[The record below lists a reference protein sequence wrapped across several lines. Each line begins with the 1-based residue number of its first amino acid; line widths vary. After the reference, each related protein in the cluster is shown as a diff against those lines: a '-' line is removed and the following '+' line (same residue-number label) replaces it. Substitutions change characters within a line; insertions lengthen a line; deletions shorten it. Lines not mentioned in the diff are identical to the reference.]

1 MTASQP
7 DSPKSSVLSRTFRIG
22 HKSIGFKVARGVVS
36 SVVRKLI
43 VAPISLLL
51 VPFTLFKLGV
61 AGYGIWAILS
71 TVINLA
77 WLMDPGLGPA
87 VTKYIAE
94 SGGKNDVAE
103 MRRVVDAGAAIC
115 LLMASAAV
123 CVVGFSSYFIIHE
136 LFRGPSAPA
145 VSDILSLWPLVLLC
159 IATFLILT
167 PFLAII
173 NGRQRMDLT
182 NLLLFTGEI
191 LSVSMTVI
199 FLLNGAGVRGLLL
212 AQLLSGLFILLG
224 SLVLTKRLL
233 PGITPNPFRCKFA
246 TLRKIATFSV
256 PLYAGY
262 VMTTL
267 QGQLERLY
275 LARMVG
281 VIPVGW
287 YDVASQGAAKIK
299 RVPDLL
305 LGPILAAASE
315 LEARNER
322 EKLEELHVRAH
333 KYLAIV
339 AIPLVV
345 FAVMDAKVLIHLW
358 VGGHLELI
366 SFTFAVL
373 VVGNLF
379 PQMGSPMYFVTVGRG
394 ILRPS
399 VYTALLAS
407 GMNVVLSYVFIKLWG
422 FSGAA
427 LGTAIPMLVST
438 VYYFVI
444 CRPYFQIDLFETVRR
459 TYVKPLLCA
468 AVAAV
473 MIPAVGLLGLRHW
486 KMLAADLI
494 AFGAVYLTGMVLVRG
509 IDRADLATA
518 GKHLPF
524 LARRRTKAAT
534 AETAA

>member
-1 MTASQP
+1 MKPTKP
-7 DSPKSSVLSRTFRIG
+7 DNAPPSRLSRALRIG
-22 HKSIGFKVARGVVS
+22 HQPIGYKVARGVAS
-36 SVVRKLI
+36 SVARKLI
-43 VAPISLLL
+43 VAPISLFL
-51 VPFTLFKLGV
+51 VPFTLYKVGV
-61 AGYGIWAILS
+61 AGYGTWAILS

-94 SGGKNDVAE
+94 SSGKGDIAE
-103 MRRVVDAGAAIC
+103 IRRVINAGAAIC
-115 LLMASAAV
+115 LIMAAMAA
-123 CVVGFSSYFIIHE
+123 CIVGFTAHFAIRE

-145 VSDILSLWPLVLLC
+145 AGEILSLWPLVLLC
-159 IATFLILT
+159 IASFLISG
-167 PFLAII
+167 PFLAVI

-182 NLLLFTGEI
+182 NVLLFGAEL
-191 LSVSMTVI
+191 LSASLTVI
-199 FLLNGAGVRGLLL
+199 FLLAGAKVRGLLL
-212 AQLLSGLFILLG
+212 AQLISALFILVG
-224 SLVLTKRLL
+224 SVALTKRLL
-233 PGITPNPFRCKFA
+233 PGITPNPFSCTFA

-287 YDVASQGAAKIK
+287 YDVASQGAVKVK

-305 LGPILAAASE
+305 LGPVLAAASE

-322 EKLEELHVRAH
+322 EKLEELNFRAH

-345 FAVMDAKVLIHLW
+345 FAVVTAKLLVRLW
-358 VGGHLELI
+358 VGGGMEKVA
-366 SFTFAVL
+366 FTFAIL
-373 VVGNLF
+373 VIGNLF
-379 PQMGSPMYFVTVGRG
+379 PQMGSPLYFITVGRG

-407 GMNVVLSYVFIKLWG
+407 GLNIVLSFFFIKMWG

-427 LGTAIPMLVST
+427 LGTAIPMFLST
-438 VYYFVI
+438 IYYFAV
-444 CRPYFQIDLFETVRR
+444 CRPYFQIDLFKTLRR
-459 TYVKPLLCA
+459 TYVKPVLCA
-468 AVAAV
+468 LAAAGT
-473 MIPAVGLLGLRHW
+473 IPVIGLLRLHSWVGLL
-486 KMLAADLI
+486 ADLVSF
-494 AFGAVYLTGMVLVRG
+494 FGLYLAGLAVTHS
-509 IDRADLATA
+509 IDRSDLAIA
-518 GKHLPF
+518 GRHIPF
-524 LARRRTKAAT
+524 LARNEGKAST
-534 AETAA
+534 AVSAA